1 MRNKRR
7 IKWYL
12 LKRYKSND
20 AKASSASEFSLKYL
34 PISDTLKQKYK
45 EKEFKFI
52 N

>member
-20 AKASSASEFSLKYL
+20 AKASSASEFSLKYIL
-34 PISDTLKQKYK
+34 PISDLFILKNKQK
-45 EKEFKFI
+45 